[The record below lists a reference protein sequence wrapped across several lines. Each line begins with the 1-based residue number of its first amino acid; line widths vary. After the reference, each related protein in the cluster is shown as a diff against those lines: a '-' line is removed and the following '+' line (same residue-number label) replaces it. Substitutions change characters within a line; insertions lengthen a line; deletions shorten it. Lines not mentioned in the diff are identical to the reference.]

1 MDQKYPGIRCIFSDL
16 LTSAISYMLLV
27 GKINLA
33 HPRYDAPM
41 PKENAEIMDLYLS
54 KLHYKKD
61 PRLGK
66 YAF

>member
-1 MDQKYPGIRCIFSDL
+1 
-16 LTSAISYMLLV
+16 MLLV